1 MSNYKDIIGA
11 HIKSV
16 TTDPPNPE
24 NGQMWYNSTD
34 KAVKGFKS
42 NSAGAWS
49 SGGNMNTARNRGAGS
64 GIQTSA
70 LAYGGLTG
78 PGSPNKTGKTESY
91 NGTAFSE
98 VNDLNSA
105 RYDTQGAGTASTQ
118 ALCCQ
123 GHTGP
128 ARQAI
133 TESWNGTCWTEV
145 NDSNVARNAG
155 GAAGSYTSAIVTG
168 GDTPPGNYKNAE
180 SWNGTCWTAVSNM
193 NADRSIHC
201 MSGASN
207 TASLAIG
214 GLQPSPAT
222 IHGFTES
229 WNGSAWTELNDLNSA
244 RQEQSGSGTYTSAV
258 CASGTNPHTSALAV
272 TETWNGTSWT
282 EVADVSTARRRP
294 SNNAGADSGSALMSG
309 GGPATGSPVF
319 NSSEEFILPA
329 TSTVTFT
336 TS

>member
-1 MSNYKDIIGA
+1 MGTYKEIRGT
-11 HIKSV
+11 HIVSV
-16 TTDPPNPE
+16 TSDPPSPV

-34 KAVKGFKS
+34 KVVKGFTS
-42 NSAGAWS
+42 NAAGAWA
-49 SGGNMNTARNRGAGS
+49 SGGALGTGRERGAGS

-70 LAYGGLTG
+70 LAYGGVTG

-91 NGTAFSE
+91 NGTSFSE

-105 RYDTQGAGTASTQ
+105 RYDTQGAGTDSTQ

-133 TESWNGTCWTEV
+133 TESWNGSSWTEV
-145 NDSNVARNAG
+145 GDSNIARNAG

-180 SWNGTCWTAVSNM
+180 SWNGSAWTNISNM
-193 NADRSIHC
+193 NADRSIHS
-201 MSGASN
+201 MSGVSN
-207 TASLAIG
+207 TAALAIG
-214 GLQPSPAT
+214 GLQPSPAV

-229 WNGSAWTELNDLNSA
+229 WNGSAWTELNDLNQA
-244 RQEQSGSGTYTSAV
+244 RDSLSGSGTYTSAI
-258 CASGTNPHTSALAV
+258 AAGGDNPYNTSLGV
-272 TETWNGTSWT
+272 TESWNGTSWT
-282 EVADVSTARRRP
+282 EVADLSTARSSP
-294 SNNAGADSGSALMSG
+294 LNNAGLDATQALVSG
-309 GGPATGSPVF
+309 GESFITTT
-319 NSSEEFILPA
+319 EELNLPA

-336 TS
+336 VS

>member
-1 MSNYKDIIGA
+1 MSNYKDIIGT

-42 NSAGAWS
+42 NPAGAWS
-49 SGGNMNTARNRGAGS
+49 SGGNLGTGRMRGAGN
-64 GIQTSA
+64 GTQTSA

-105 RYDTQGAGTASTQ
+105 RYDTQGAGTDSTQ

-133 TESWNGTCWTEV
+133 TESWNGSSWTEV
-145 NDSNVARNAG
+145 ADSNVAKNAG
-155 GAAGSYTSAIVTG
+155 GAAGTYTSAISAG

-180 SWNGTCWTAVSNM
+180 SWNGSAWTNISNM
-193 NADRSIHC
+193 NVDRSIFA
-201 MSGASN
+201 MSGVSN
-207 TASLAIG
+207 TAALAFG
-214 GLQPSPAT
+214 GLQPSPAV

-229 WNGSAWTELNDLNSA
+229 WNGSAWTEVADLNQA
-244 RQEQSGSGTYTSAV
+244 RESQSGSGTYTSAI
-258 CASGTNPHTSALAV
+258 CAGGDNPYNTRLAV
-272 TETWNGTSWT
+272 TESWDGTSWT
-282 EVADVSTARRRP
+282 EVADLSTTRSRP
-294 SNNAGADSGSALMSG
+294 LNNAGLDSTQALVSG
-309 GGPATGSPVF
+309 GEPFSNAT
-319 NSSEEFILPA
+319 EELNLPA

-336 TS
+336 VS